1 MKYPERFD
9 NIRRFYDEEVAQML
23 PQIRKM
29 PEIGG
34 ILQIVLGKDYAE
46 YLLRNLGPVN
56 TVDDFQ
62 REVIGVLVTAI
73 EHKTCKD
80 VQLLGT
86 ENYDLEHGNLFVS
99 NHRDIVLDSALLNSH
114 LFYKGLPTTQ
124 IAIGNNLL
132 AYPWITAA
140 VRMNKAFVVKRDGSV
155 KEQFI
160 ISKELSEYI
169 RMVRTEYNESIWIAQ
184 REGRAKNSDDRT
196 APAIIKML
204 TMSGARDMAASLEE
218 LNITP
223 LSINYEFDPCDYL
236 KAREFQL
243 KRDMPDYKKSQ
254 QEDLLNMKTG
264 IMGYKGRVVFVIGKP
279 LSNLKAVCGDAPRN
293 EQAELI
299 AEALDKEIFKGYHL
313 FPINYVAADML
324 EGGTRF
330 ACNYTAA
337 DVKAVEKYLAS
348 RIELIDIPG
357 KDEAFLKGKI
367 LEMYGNPALNQDKIG
382 DAVNR

>member
-1 MKYPERFD
+1 MKYPEKFD

-23 PQIRKM
+23 PLIRKM

-34 ILQIVLGKDYAE
+34 ILETVLGKDYAE

-80 VQLLGT
+80 VQLIGT
-86 ENYDLEHGNLFVS
+86 ENYDLERGNIFVS
-99 NHRDIVLDSALLNSH
+99 NHRDIVLDSAFLNSH

-169 RMVRTEYNESIWIAQ
+169 RMVRTEFHESVWIAQ
-184 REGRAKNSDDRT
+184 REGRAKDSDDRT
-196 APAIIKML
+196 APAIVKMF
-204 TMSGARDMAASLEE
+204 TMSGERDMAASFEA
-218 LNITP
+218 LNVTP

-243 KRDMPDYKKSQ
+243 KRDNPGYKKSQ
-254 QEDLLNMKTG
+254 QEDILNMQTG
-264 IMGYKGRVVFVIGKP
+264 IMGYKGRVVFVIGTP
-279 LSNLKAVCGDAPRN
+279 MRNVSAVTGYAPRN
-293 EQAELI
+293 EQAALI
-299 AEALDKEIFKGYHL
+299 AEALDREIHRGYHL

-324 EGGTRF
+324 EGGNRF
-330 ACNYTAA
+330 AEHYTTK
-337 DVKAVEKYLAS
+337 DVAAVEKYLQS
-348 RIELIDIPG
+348 RLDLIDIPG
-357 KDEAFLKGKI
+357 KDEAFLRGKM
-367 LEMYGNPALNQDKIG
+367 LQMYGNPTLNKER
-382 DAVNR
+382 ANKC

>member
-1 MKYPERFD
+1 MKYPEKFD

-34 ILQIVLGKDYAE
+34 ILEIVLGKDYAE

-80 VQLLGT
+80 VQLIGT
-86 ENYDLEHGNLFVS
+86 ENYDLERGNIFVS
-99 NHRDIVLDSALLNSH
+99 NHRDIVLDSAFLNSH

-169 RMVRTEYNESIWIAQ
+169 RMVRTEFHESVWIAQ
-184 REGRAKNSDDRT
+184 REGRAKDSDDRT
-196 APAIIKML
+196 APAIVKMF
-204 TMSGARDMAASLEE
+204 TMSGERDMAASFEA
-218 LNITP
+218 LNVTP

-243 KRDMPDYKKSQ
+243 KRDNPGYKKSQ
-254 QEDLLNMKTG
+254 QEDILNMQTG

-279 LSNLKAVCGDAPRN
+279 MRNVSAVTGDAPRN
-293 EQAELI
+293 EQAALI
-299 AEALDKEIFKGYHL
+299 AEALDREIHRGYHL

-324 EGGTRF
+324 EGGNRF
-330 ACNYTAA
+330 AEHYTAK
-337 DVKAVEKYLAS
+337 DVAAVEKYFQS
-348 RIELIDIPG
+348 RLDLIDIPG
-357 KDEAFLKGKI
+357 KDEAFLRGKM
-367 LEMYGNPALNQDKIG
+367 LQMYGNPTLNKER
-382 DAVNR
+382 ANKC

>member
-1 MKYPERFD
+1 MKYPEKFD

-34 ILQIVLGKDYAE
+34 ILEIVLGKDYAE

-80 VQLLGT
+80 VQLIGT
-86 ENYDLEHGNLFVS
+86 ESYDLERGNIFVS
-99 NHRDIVLDSALLNSH
+99 NHRDIVLDSAFLNSH

-169 RMVRTEYNESIWIAQ
+169 RMVRTEFHESVWIAQ
-184 REGRAKNSDDRT
+184 REGRAKDSDDRT
-196 APAIIKML
+196 APAIVKMF
-204 TMSGARDMAASLEE
+204 TMSGERDMAASFEA
-218 LNITP
+218 LNVTP

-243 KRDMPDYKKSQ
+243 KRDNPGYKKSQ
-254 QEDLLNMKTG
+254 QEDILNMQTG

-279 LSNLKAVCGDAPRN
+279 MRNVSAVTGDAPRN
-293 EQAELI
+293 EQAALI
-299 AEALDKEIFKGYHL
+299 AEALDREIHRGYHL

-324 EGGTRF
+324 EGGNRF
-330 ACNYTAA
+330 AEHYTAK
-337 DVKAVEKYLAS
+337 DVAAVEKYLQS
-348 RIELIDIPG
+348 RLDLIDIPG
-357 KDEAFLKGKI
+357 KDEAFLRGKM
-367 LEMYGNPALNQDKIG
+367 LQMYGNPTLNKER
-382 DAVNR
+382 ANKC

>member
-1 MKYPERFD
+1 MKYPEKFD

-23 PQIRKM
+23 PHIRKM

-34 ILQIVLGKDYAE
+34 ILETVLGKDYAE

-86 ENYDLEHGNLFVS
+86 ENYDLERGNLFVS
-99 NHRDIVLDSALLNSH
+99 NHRDIVLDSAFLNSH

-140 VRMNKAFVVKRDGSV
+140 VRMNNAFVVKRDGSI
-155 KEQFI
+155 KEQLL

-169 RMVRTEYNESIWIAQ
+169 RMVRTEYNESVWIAQ
-184 REGRAKNSDDRT
+184 REGRAKDSDDRT
-196 APAIIKML
+196 APAIIKMF
-204 TMSGARDMAASLEE
+204 TMSGGRDMAESLEE

-243 KRDMPDYKKSQ
+243 KRDQPDYKKSQ
-254 QEDLLNMKTG
+254 QEDILNMQTG
-264 IMGYKGRVVFVIGKP
+264 IMGYKGRVMFVIGKP
-279 LSNLKAVCGDAPRN
+279 MRNLSAVTGDTPKN
-293 EQAELI
+293 EQAALL
-299 AEALDKEIFKGYHL
+299 AKALDCEIHRNYYL

-324 EGGTRF
+324 EGGNRF
-330 ACNYTAA
+330 AEHYTAK
-337 DVKAVEKYLAS
+337 DVAAVEKYLQS
-348 RIELIDIPG
+348 RLDLIDIPG
-357 KDEAFLKGKI
+357 KDEAFLRGKM
-367 LEMYGNPALNQDKIG
+367 LQMYGNPALNKDKC
-382 DAVNR
+382 